1 MSGTAEPTW
10 SRSPPAAPASPNL
23 ERWGRWG
30 FRLFGRG
37 GPVLRAATAIFDASP
52 TAPPWRDETPRDAFE
67 QQLFRKATD
76 LAKQGVPQADVQEW
90 FKNERS
96 ARARRKPDNQE
107 DPRPKPVPPP
117 PGTVRITQKRRKCL
131 VDEYKKLLSVC
142 DGDSHHIVPDM
153 VYRLGSRP
161 KGAGMNSTANRI
173 PNGPTLNEGMAVC
186 LTKNQHGEGRDGIHA
201 DLKASLDDL
210 GDRYTP
216 NGTAPLGAI
225 LEVSKRSIDKIS
237 DLPEDCKKL
246 AKSKLGTQVQQKNR
260 DPEQPGRTRE
270 NSLPSG
276 DAKTVL

>member
-1 MSGTAEPTW
+1 MAGTAEPTW

-37 GPVLRAATAIFDASP
+37 GPVLQAATAIFDASP
-52 TAPPWRDETPRDAFE
+52 TAPPWRGETPRDAFE

-117 PGTVRITQKRRKCL
+117 PGTVRIRQKRRKFL
-131 VDEYKKLLSVC
+131 VDEYKKFLKVC

-153 VYRLGSRP
+153 VYSLSRRP

-173 PNGPTLNEGMAVC
+173 PNAPTLNEGMAVC
-186 LTKNQHGEGRDGIHA
+186 LTEEHHGSSEDGIHP
-201 DLKASLDDL
+201 DL
-210 GDRYTP
+210 
-216 NGTAPLGAI
+216 
-225 LEVSKRSIDKIS
+225 
-237 DLPEDCKKL
+237 
-246 AKSKLGTQVQQKNR
+246 
-260 DPEQPGRTRE
+260 QPY
-270 NSLPSG
+270 
-276 DAKTVL
+276 